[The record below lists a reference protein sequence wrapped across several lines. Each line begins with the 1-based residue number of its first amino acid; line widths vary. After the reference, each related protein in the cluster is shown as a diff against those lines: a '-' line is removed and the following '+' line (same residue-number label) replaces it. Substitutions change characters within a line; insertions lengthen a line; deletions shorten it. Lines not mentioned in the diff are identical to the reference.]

1 MEYETTLSWIQDFL
15 SDRTQTV
22 VLEGNSSS
30 TNPVASG
37 VPLGSLFKYRCDYSC
52 FPVRWDFTLVNGCLE
67 YKREC
72 WCYLFGCF
80 WFYLI
85 TRFPVLSLS
94 PVVSSLSLSPVFLV
108 LSLSPVVSGCISITK
123 QLVIKI
129 KPKTT
134 GDKDKTRNNW

>member
-1 MEYETTLSWIQDFL
+1 MT
-15 SDRTQTV
+15 
-22 VLEGNSSS
+22 
-30 TNPVASG
+30 
-37 VPLGSLFKYRCDYSC
+37 SC

-108 LSLSPVVSGCISITK
+108 LSLSPVVSGCISITSFFSLVYLYH
-123 QLVIKI
+123 QLFLVFSLSPIASGFI
-129 KPKTT
+129 FITSCFWFYLYHQLFLVLSLSPVVFSLFFITSCF
-134 GDKDKTRNNW
+134 